1 MADRDFERKT
11 RGEPSAAA
19 SEERPSGKRLGL
31 LALAALGIV
40 YGDIGTSPLYAL
52 KVCFSGLHSIPARS
66 ENVLGVLS
74 LVFWSLVVVVT
85 LKYHVYVLRLDNR
98 GEGGILALMGLVRK
112 TKRRSRRVHA
122 LLVTL
127 GVFGAA
133 LLYGDG
139 MITPAISVLSA
150 VEGLGIATPIFEPFV
165 IPITIAILV
174 GLFLFQHRGTAA
186 IGRVFGP
193 VMLVWFLT
201 LAVLGV
207 SSILRYPG
215 VLAAVNPV
223 HAVEFFARN
232 RVHGFLVLGAV
243 FLVATGGEALYADL
257 GHFGEMPIQIDWFS
271 IVGPSLL
278 LNYFGQGALLIRF
291 PEAAENPFYRMA
303 PPWALYPLVALA
315 TMATIIA
322 SQAIVSGAFSLT
334 RQAVQLGYLPRVKIV
349 HTSATDIGQIYI
361 PGLNW
366 LLMAATIGLVLG
378 FRGSNNLAAA
388 YGVAVSAT
396 MIITTLL
403 AHSVTKDLF
412 GWKPW
417 ASLLVTAGFLVFDT
431 SFFAANIVK
440 VARGGWFPIA
450 VAVAVFT
457 LMTTWRTGR
466 RLLNRQ
472 LRRRL
477 YSVSDFIAEVE
488 AKKPVRV
495 SGTAVYLSMIPEVIP
510 PALLNNYRHNQI
522 VHEQVLLVTI
532 LTEDVPRV
540 TEQARIDVETFPAG
554 FHRILL
560 HYGFM
565 EDPELL
571 APLRKASVKGADLDP
586 TKTTFFLGKETILP
600 SETAGMAGWRERLFS
615 ILSNNSHSATA
626 FFRLPVDQVVEI
638 RGQVKI

>member
-1 MADRDFERKT
+1 MPTKDFELKT
-11 RGEPSAAA
+11 RGEPAAA
-19 SEERPSGKRLGL
+19 AEARPSGKRLAFL
-31 LALAALGIV
+31 VVAALGIV

-52 KVCFSGLHSIPARS
+52 KVCFSGLHAISPSRA
-66 ENVLGVLS
+66 NVLGVLS
-74 LVFWSLVVVVT
+74 LVFWSLVVIVT

-98 GEGGILALMGLVRK
+98 GEGGILALMSLVRRS
-112 TKRRSRRVHA
+112 KRRSRRVHVI
-122 LLVTL
+122 LVTL

-150 VEGLGIATPIFEPFV
+150 VEGLGVATPVFEPFIV
-165 IPITIAILV
+165 PITIAILV
-174 GLFLFQHRGTAA
+174 GLFLFQRNGTAA

-193 VMLVWFLT
+193 VMLLWFLT
-201 LAVLGV
+201 LAALGLSSVLR
-207 SSILRYPG
+207 SPQ
-215 VLAAVNPV
+215 VLAAINPL
-223 HAVEFFARN
+223 HAIAFFARN
-232 RVHGFLVLGAV
+232 RFHGFLVLGAV

-257 GHFGEMPIQIDWFS
+257 GHFGERPIQIDWFS
-271 IVGPSLL
+271 LVGPSLL

-291 PEAAENPFYRMA
+291 PEAAEHPFYRLA

-349 HTSATDIGQIYI
+349 HTSAAEIGQIYI

-366 LLMAATIGLVLG
+366 VLMVATIGLVLG
-378 FRGSNNLAAA
+378 FRSSNNLAAA

-396 MIITTLL
+396 MVITTLL
-403 AHSVTKDLF
+403 AHSVTRDLF

-417 ASLLVTAGFLVFDT
+417 ASALVTVGFLVFDVA
-431 SFFAANIVK
+431 FFSANIVK
-440 VARGGWFPIA
+440 VARGGWFPLA
-450 VAVAVFT
+450 VALCVFT

-466 RLLNRQ
+466 RLLSRQ
-472 LRRRL
+472 LRKRL
-477 YSVSDFIAEVE
+477 CSVQEFVAEVRQ
-488 AKKPVRV
+488 KQPIRV

-510 PALLNNYRHNQI
+510 PALLNNFRHNQV

-532 LTEDVPRV
+532 LTEEVPRV
-540 TEQARIDVETFPAG
+540 SEENRTEIENFSGG

-565 EDPELL
+565 EDPDLL
-571 APLRKASVKGADLDP
+571 GPLRRAVAGGLDLEP
-586 TKTTFFLGKETILP
+586 SKTTFFLGKETILP
-600 SETAGMAGWRERLFS
+600 SEVTGMAGWRERLFS